1 MALTKIPANL
11 LSGVDLPDS
20 TRLNLGSDNDLALFH
35 TGGNG
40 VIHNTTGALRIRAN
54 TFNIQDYTNE
64 DAMITAISDGAVS
77 LYHNNSKKFET
88 TSGGASITGNLA
100 VSGNL
105 TVSGTTTEISTTNLQ
120 VEDKNIVL
128 NYGSGDTSSNA
139 DGAGITIQDAVDASN
154 DATFTWDATN
164 DEFDFSHKINVAS
177 ITVGDGHTIG
187 NDGDDNLALASSAG
201 ENIIIDSADDIILDA
216 DGGDWIF
223 RDGGTEKIRF
233 KDEKIGIGI
242 NPSEMLDIQSNSG
255 DARIRLDAPSGSD
268 TEIKFFNAA
277 SAQYT
282 IGHDDATDNFVIG
295 GANVDTPL
303 VVVNKSNYVGI
314 GTTSMDSL
322 LHTKATNNSAGDLYT
337 QIGPGNAPGIT
348 IQNAGT
354 TDNNN
359 AALFFKND
367 SGTRASISAKFKSHS
382 NDETDLVFSTTDTSG
397 NARERIYL
405 TTNSQS
411 GADFIGKE
419 GPNALSTSA
428 GDNWH
433 LHSDR
438 AMSVIQDDNN
448 ASNYIVMKS
457 FRPSTNGRSLSIKW
471 AAKNQSGSY
480 WWRWRITRNGSVM
493 KKSDQSTDAQGE
505 YYEGLASGESA
516 SVHAFRSFDVDVG
529 EFHAGD
535 VIKLEM
541 VNSNGAGSPV
551 AGTQYLYAKQFE
563 VLDLGYGKPQGT
575 YFGVVRE
582 PAVWGSI
589 HMTGS
594 NGNQYTKGSMRIPVY
609 FDSGTHN
616 IIELAEYDQATTSVA
631 ILDYVGLYGY
641 AGTSQVLGTTLTSTR
656 RVSSNSAWGDIDGA
670 TDLASGSTAYAPDFY
685 WANGVLKI
693 GVASSV
699 QITGEIRV
707 IWHNATIQRYY
718 QP

>member
-11 LSGVDLPDS
+11 LDKSAHVDFGDNE
-20 TRLNLGSDNDLALFH
+20 RLRIGTGNDLQIYH
-35 TGGNG
+35 SGSHSIITEGGTGDLRIDGDSVWIREADGTNQISAYQG
-40 VIHNTTGALRIRAN
+40 TAKLYKDGTERIATTSTGA
-54 TFNIQDYTNE
+54 
-64 DAMITAISDGAVS
+64 SV
-77 LYHNNSKKFET
+77 
-88 TSGGASITGNLA
+88 TGNLA

-154 DATFTWDATN
+154 DATFNWSASN
-164 DEFDFSHKINVAS
+164 DRFVMSHGLQVTSGNVGIGTAS
-177 ITVGDGHTIG
+177 PDSKVQIMN
-187 NDGDDNLALASSAG
+187 NDGSSYRFG
-201 ENIIIDSADDIILDA
+201 YGGSSDVYLDA
-216 DGGDWIF
+216 DTVYF
-223 RDGGTEKIRF
+223 R
-233 KDEKIGIGI
+233 
-242 NPSEMLDIQSNSG
+242 
-255 DARIRLDAPSGSD
+255 
-268 TEIKFFNAA
+268 
-277 SAQYT
+277 
-282 IGHDDATDNFVIG
+282 TDNG
-295 GANVDTPL
+295 GANTATL
-303 VVVNKSNYVGI
+303 TTSGLGI
-314 GTTSMDSL
+314 GTTSVDSL

-337 QIGPGNAPGIT
+337 QVGPGNAPGIT

-367 SGTRASISAKFKSHS
+367 SGTRASISAKFKDHS
-382 NDETDLVFSTTDTSG
+382 NDETDLIFSTTDTSG

-405 TTNSQS
+405 TANSQS

-433 LHSDR
+433 LHADR
-438 AMSVIQDDNN
+438 AMTVLQDDNN
-448 ASNYIVMKS
+448 ASSWITMKS
-457 FRPSTNGRSLSIKW
+457 FRPSTNGRSLTIKW

-505 YYEGLASGESA
+505 YYEGLASGNSA

-535 VIKLEM
+535 LIKLEM
-541 VNSNGAGSPV
+541 INSNGSGTPV

-575 YFGVVRE
+575 FFGVVRE

-594 NGNQYTKGSMRIPVY
+594 NGNQYTKGTMIIP
-609 FDSGTHN
+609 FFLDAGTHN
-616 IIELAEYDQATTSVA
+616 IVELAEYDQATTGVA
-631 ILDYVGLYGY
+631 TMDYVGLYGY
-641 AGTSQVLGTTLTSTR
+641 ANRNMGQGRAMTSTR
-656 RVSSNSAWGDIDGA
+656 RRQSNADWEDIDGA
-670 TDLASGSTAYAPDFY
+670 TVHSANGANGSITHPDFY
-685 WANGVLKI
+685 WADGVLKV
-693 GVASSV
+693 GVSSSV
-699 QITGEIRV
+699 QITGTI
-707 IWHNATIQRYY
+707 IFSWHNATIQRHY